1 MPDPEFSISEIK
13 GLVGEYNHY
22 RNIHLKRFISAANLQ
37 NVSSAIQEISHNNKF
52 RNVHYSV
59 KAACG

>member
-13 GLVGEYNHY
+13 GLVGEYNHD
-22 RNIHLKRFISAANLQ
+22 RNIHLKRFISATNLQ
-37 NVSSAIQEISHNNKF
+37 NVSSAIQEISHNNEF

-59 KAACG
+59 NAACG